1 MRFLSTFTAV
11 SIILLAIPSS
21 IQAIDL
27 LSVTSSLYVGLDNN
41 NIVTYD
47 TSSGVAATIEASV
60 STFTS
65 LHLNVPLGLAFDIS
79 GNLYAVNNGDNTI
92 SKFNSAGVYQTNGSI
107 GSTRLYAPT
116 GLAFSFDNSG
126 VLYVNGGVDSSNTQ
140 VQSFIAKYNS
150 SGLYLSSITTNTN
163 LKYPRGIA
171 FDPFGNL
178 YVANAG
184 NNTISIFNPF
194 GGYQGSITTNLNG
207 PRGIAFDSLG
217 NLYAAN
223 AGSNTISKFN
233 SAGLYQ
239 SSITTG
245 LNGPRGIAF
254 DSSGNLFAANTNNNS
269 ISVYSPSGAFLTSWA
284 TGSGQPYYIAFKP
297 ITVPEPST
305 YALSAIAAGL
315 FACSRRHRNLGQPK
329 IF

>member
-1 MRFLSTFTAV
+1 MRFRSTFTAV

-47 TSSGVAATIEASV
+47 TSSGVSATIEASV

-107 GSTRLYAPT
+107 GSTHLYAPSCLT
-116 GLAFSFDNSG
+116 FSFDNSG
-126 VLYVNGGVDSSNTQ
+126 VLYVDGGVDSSNTQ

-163 LKYPRGIA
+163 LNYPRGIA

-184 NNTISIFNPF
+184 KNTISIFNPF
-194 GGYQGSITTNLNG
+194 GGYQGSITTNLKG

-223 AGSNTISKFN
+223 ANNTISKFN

-239 SSITTG
+239 SSISIG
-245 LNGPRGIAF
+245 LNGPSGIAF

-297 ITVPEPST
+297 ITAPEPST
-305 YALSAIAAGL
+305 YALSAIATGL
-315 FACSRRHRNLGQPK
+315 ITYLAIRRRYKSHVTS
-329 IF
+329 

>member
-1 MRFLSTFTAV
+1 MRFRSTFTAV

-107 GSTRLYAPT
+107 GSTHLYAPT